1 MNPIGLQKKLDDLV
15 NLVGSLT
22 KTTKEKHVDSPH
34 FRYVPHSADHASW
47 KMPYSKYQPRP
58 EPKPQQQPRLESPYR
73 LPTFDG
79 SSDPYYFREWVR
91 QLEDY
96 FESRDI
102 PKPHQVSIA
111 VSRLSGS
118 ARQFWMRLE
127 DRKES
132 RGEYPTWE
140 DMRRELKLKY
150 LPSTRDQPSDS
161 RIRSPPVHQAFRDGT
176 LKNPICESRS
186 YSPSTHQSD
195 SATSSPHHMTVTHFS
210 SSFVETNRGHSVVE
224 TTHLLVISGLLPHP
238 IEEKRI
244 RKKRSPEPETECI
257 HFVDVNDITDN
268 EDFFEDET
276 EVIKLGSLHDLNPAL
291 GEVEPLNF
299 NALVNPKSNPIKDIP
314 LDKVYLND
322 INLISKETDLT
333 LSTMKLNSKDSDL
346 IITSTGLTSHNSEL
360 ILDNFDYDL
369 DNLELGVTQENFL
382 LDLHPDLSGPESIDL
397 RIITKSDPIEN
408 INTLLEDINLTLN
421 NSELNLEDEH
431 PKFLLESILGV
442 APLDLHLKECVSPDL
457 TYLNNPCTDLNESIS
472 PYLPAASLTVVPAFV
487 LETLP
492 HLLSPIPAGD
502 SLCYPIIVMSHD
514 PSSYHTPESY
524 IFPATS
530 STFPI
535 KDHLSPS
542 WLTLLDYT
550 TATGRLSMTLVETSY
565 RNALVVKDV
574 FIAPPT
580 PIPLNMGT
588 LCHPI
593 LSRAET
599 PNPLQIKPCVTPPC
613 ENPKPTSTPKDISKI
628 PIAEKVDIILSDDIN
643 FTKEGERRRYLIRWK
658 GKPESKNTWSERE
671 ELQRIDPDA

>member
-34 FRYVPHSADHASW
+34 FRVAAP
-47 KMPYSKYQPRP
+47 
-58 EPKPQQQPRLESPYR
+58 PYR
-73 LPTFDG
+73 SSPSLDGRPSIG
-79 SSDPYYFREWVR
+79 SSFGSVSYDSPLGPTPSHLSQPLASPGLDPASEI
-91 QLEDY
+91 L
-96 FESRDI
+96 
-102 PKPHQVSIA
+102 
-111 VSRLSGS
+111 
-118 ARQFWMRLE
+118 
-127 DRKES
+127 
-132 RGEYPTWE
+132 
-140 DMRRELKLKY
+140 
-150 LPSTRDQPSDS
+150 
-161 RIRSPPVHQAFRDGT
+161 
-176 LKNPICESRS
+176 
-186 YSPSTHQSD
+186 
-195 SATSSPHHMTVTHFS
+195 
-210 SSFVETNRGHSVVE
+210 
-224 TTHLLVISGLLPHP
+224 
-238 IEEKRI
+238 EEKRI

-276 EVIKLGSLHDLNPAL
+276 EAIKLGSLHDLNPAL

-360 ILDNFDYDL
+360 ILDNSDYDL

-565 RNALVVKDV
+565 RNALHVAFASYLYELLKKIARLIEQNDNNYRLQAEFKQRFKTFEVGNSVMVRIRPAQFPQGTVMKLHARSAGSFKTVKEINDNAYV
-574 FIAPPT
+574 MDLLAEFNIHSFSNIEDLVTYEGPELKPQ
-580 PIPLNMGT
+580 I
-588 LCHPI
+588 HFK
-593 LSRAET
+593 LS
-599 PNPLQIKPCVTPPC
+599 LV
-613 ENPKPTSTPKDISKI
+613 
-628 PIAEKVDIILSDDIN
+628 
-643 FTKEGERRRYLIRWK
+643 
-658 GKPESKNTWSERE
+658 
-671 ELQRIDPDA
+671 